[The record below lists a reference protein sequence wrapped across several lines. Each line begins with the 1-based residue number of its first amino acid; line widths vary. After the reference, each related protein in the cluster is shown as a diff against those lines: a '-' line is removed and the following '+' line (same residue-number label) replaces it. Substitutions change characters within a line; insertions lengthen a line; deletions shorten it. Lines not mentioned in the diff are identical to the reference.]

1 MDYIKIIFKKVKE
14 QGEFIKSSIY
24 VMIGFSIILVGY
36 GIGRLV
42 GMIVF

>member
-1 MDYIKIIFKKVKE
+1 MDYVKIIFKKVKE
-14 QGEFIKSSIY
+14 QGGFIKSSIY

-42 GMIVF
+42 GMIIF